1 MALTNMHNN
10 FIYPVDTYD
19 FVQIRQDGL
28 LYVDKTDLVFDLV
41 TKYRYVFL
49 SRPRRFGKSLL
60 CSTLKAYWQG
70 RKELFD
76 GLMIANLEKNW
87 HSYPVFHF
95 SMSGLKDLPTDK
107 AQSKLENFI
116 SDYERTYGRNVEE
129 KSPGARF
136 RGLIHRAKQQT
147 GQRVVVILDEY
158 DAPIMRLIYE
168 PEQLK
173 EVRSLLREF
182 YQVLKD
188 EGECIKFA
196 FITGITKFSQLS
208 IFSELNNLMDISFLP
223 EYSGICGITKG
234 EICTTLRPNVE
245 DFAEGYGCGVDE
257 AYELLGKQY
266 DGYHFSADSKDV
278 FAPFSLLKALS
289 EKSIKDY
296 WFTGA
301 TPSALI
307 EHLKHFP
314 IASAIEFDGVEVSE
328 NQFNIPCEDAPT
340 PMPLLYQSGYLSID
354 SYDRQLKTFI
364 LHFPNTEVRSG
375 MVDCLMPIILRR
387 TPTENDS
394 TITDMARAI
403 YSGDLSSALLHLR
416 SYMAGIPYDVI
427 TKEEWEDKQ
436 KRESFYKMLIYLV
449 FSLLNTKVDTE
460 VKSILGRADVVIQ
473 TKTDVYVLELKVDQ
487 SVNSAMAQ
495 IDSREYAVRW
505 EADERRI
512 TKCGVRIGSKQRTIT
527 HWKITDNEG
536 HTLQEKR
543 LK

>member
-1 MALTNMHNN
+1 MQNKFL
-10 FIYPVDTYD
+10 YPVDTYD

-28 LYVDKTDLVFDLV
+28 LYVDKTELVYDLV
-41 TKYRYVFL
+41 TKFRCVFL
-49 SRPRRFGKSLL
+49 ARPRRFGKSLL

-70 RKELFD
+70 KKELFN
-76 GLMIANLEKNW
+76 GLKIAKLEKEWNP
-87 HSYPVFHF
+87 YPVFHF
-95 SMSGLKDLPTDK
+95 SMSGLKDLTIDK

-116 SDYERTYGRNVEE
+116 SDYEKIYGRNTDE

-136 RGLIHRAKQQT
+136 RGLIHRASQQT

-158 DAPIMRLIYE
+158 DAPIMRLLYE
-168 PEQLK
+168 PEKLK
-173 EVRSLLREF
+173 EVRTLIREF

-188 EGECIKFA
+188 EGEYIKFV

-223 EYSGICGITKG
+223 EYSGICGITK
-234 EICTTLRPNVE
+234 EELYTILRPNVE
-245 DFAEGYGCGVDE
+245 DFAEGYGCEVNE

-266 DGYHFSADSKDV
+266 DGYHFCANSKDI

-289 EKSIKDY
+289 ERTIKDY

-301 TPSALI
+301 TPSTLI
-307 EHLKHFP
+307 EHLKHYP
-314 IASAIEFDGVEVSE
+314 INSAIEFDGVEVSE
-328 NQFNIPCEDAPT
+328 NQFNIPCEEAPT

-375 MVDCLMPIILRR
+375 MVDCLMPVILHR
-387 TPTENDS
+387 TSTENDS
-394 TITDMARAI
+394 TITAMARAI
-403 YSGDLSSALLHLR
+403 YSGDLPMALLHLR
-416 SYMAGIPYDVI
+416 SYIAGIPYDII

-436 KRESFYKMLIYLV
+436 ESESFYKMMFYLV

-473 TKTDVYVLELKVDQ
+473 TKSDIYVLELKVDQ
-487 SVNSAMAQ
+487 SVNKALSQ
-495 IDSREYAVRW
+495 IDSRDYAVRW
-505 EADERRI
+505 EADGRRV
-512 TKCGVRIGSKQRTIT
+512 TKCGIRIGSKQRTIT
-527 HWKITDNEG
+527 HWKMTDNEG
-536 HTLQEKR
+536 RTLHEKR
-543 LK
+543 FK

>member
-1 MALTNMHNN
+1 MNTTDN
-10 FIYPVDTYD
+10 FLYPVDTFD

-28 LYVDKTDLVFDLV
+28 LYVDKTDLVYDML

-76 GLMIANLEKNW
+76 GLMIADLEKNW
-87 HSYPVFHF
+87 QSYPVLHF

-116 SDYERTYGRNVEE
+116 SDYERIYGRNLDE

-136 RGLIHRAKQQT
+136 RGLIHRAFQQT
-147 GQRVVVILDEY
+147 NQRVVVILDEY
-158 DAPIMRLIYE
+158 DAPIMRLLYE
-168 PEQLK
+168 PESLK
-173 EVRSLLREF
+173 EVRTLLREF
-182 YQVLKD
+182 YQVFKD
-188 EGECIKFA
+188 EGEYIKFA

-208 IFSELNNLMDISFLP
+208 IFSELNNLMDISSLP
-223 EYSGICGITKG
+223 EYSGICGITK
-234 EICTTLRPNVE
+234 EELHTALRPNVE
-245 DFAEGYGCGVDE
+245 DFAEGYGCDVGE

-266 DGYHFSADSKDV
+266 DGYHFCAGSKDI

-301 TPSALI
+301 TPSTLI
-307 EHLKHFP
+307 EHLKHYP

-354 SYDRQLKTFI
+354 SYDSLLKTYI

-375 MVDCLMPIILRR
+375 MVDCLMPVLLRR
-387 TPTENDS
+387 TPSDNDS

-416 SYMAGIPYDVI
+416 SYIASIPSDII
-427 TKEEWEDKQ
+427 TKEEWESKE

-473 TKTDVYVLELKVDQ
+473 TKSDIYVLELKVDQ
-487 SVNSAMAQ
+487 SVNRALAQ
-495 IDSREYAVRW
+495 IDSQEYAVRW
-505 EADERRI
+505 EAADRRI
-512 TKCGVRIGSKQRTIT
+512 IKCGIRIGSKKRTIT
-527 HWKITDNEG
+527 HWKMTDNEG
-536 HTLQEKR
+536 RTIQEK
-543 LK
+543 KFK